1 MKITIISDNKI
12 VSPKNLKAEWG
23 FSALVEG
30 KETVLLDTGFS
41 VAFENLINLQK
52 PMPSKIVLSH
62 GHYDHTSGLRPFL
75 RGVTV
80 YAHPDAFLPR
90 FFEGRDI
97 GIPFRKDLIESS
109 AKLVEHR
116 EPLEVSKRIWALGEI
131 PRNFE
136 TAILR
141 DSFLIRGNTKE
152 KDEIKDDQSLAVKTD
167 KGVVLLLGC
176 GHSGLRNTVTWAEE
190 VVGDEVKFIIGGT
203 HLIAYNEEKINE
215 ILKNLKVE
223 FIAPCHCTG
232 FRAEF
237 LLAKIFGD
245 RVKITGVGSEFEF

>member
-1 MKITIISDNKI
+1 MKITILADNKI
-12 VSPKNLKAEWG
+12 VSPRNLKAEWG

-30 KETVLLDTGFS
+30 SETVLLDAGFS
-41 VAFENLINLQK
+41 VAFENLTNLQK

-75 RGVTV
+75 RDSTV

-97 GIPFRKDLIESS
+97 GIPFRKELIESS
-109 AKLVEHR
+109 AKLIEHK
-116 EPLEVSKRIWALGEI
+116 EPLEISKKIWALGEI

-136 TAILR
+136 TATLK
-141 DSFLIRGNTKE
+141 DSFLIRGNKKE
-152 KDEIKDDQSLAVKTD
+152 KDEVRDDQALAVKTD

-176 GHSGLRNTVTWAEE
+176 AHSGLRNTVAWAEE

-203 HLIAYNEEKINE
+203 HLIAYSEEKIDE
-215 ILKNLKVE
+215 ILKDMKID

-232 FRAEF
+232 FKAEL

-245 RVKITGVGSEFEF
+245 RFKITGVGSEFEF